1 MSKHIEIKF
10 TWSKDLA
17 IKASKLYYDYD
28 MKTSSKKY
36 IGWLFIALMQ
46 FGVVGALK
54 KDAYGLLLIATIL
67 VIYWY
72 AFRWPIRRFMISKTY
87 DASST
92 KNHHFNML
100 ANTDGIS
107 VDGTLIAW
115 SKITEIISLENS
127 FLLYYESSFLFIP
140 KSAFTGNDEKD
151 RFTHLAK
158 KSVESYK
165 KDT

>member
-54 KDAYGLLLIATIL
+54 HDSFGLLSVSTFL

-72 AFRWPIRRFMISKTY
+72 YIRWFLRKNMIVRFY
-87 DASST
+87 DKSGLDDT
-92 KNHHFNML
+92 DVLFTLQDDGLHYNNDTVIDWEHIYKVVKFD
-100 ANTDGIS
+100 DGILVQTIDS
-107 VDGTLIAW
+107 TLFFQREAFNSYEDVQRFI
-115 SKITEIISLENS
+115 KIMT
-127 FLLYYESSFLFIP
+127 
-140 KSAFTGNDEKD
+140 KQGK
-151 RFTHLAK
+151 
-158 KSVESYK
+158 V
-165 KDT
+165 